1 MTTQET
7 LLALHRRLVQET
19 QGQPAHEESRE
30 LYQEVKRALTRSSPI
45 SKQSKTD
52 LEGLAKRENQR
63 N

>member
-19 QGQPAHEESRE
+19 QGQTAHEESRA
-30 LYQEVKRALTRSSPI
+30 LYQEIKRALTRSSPI

-52 LEGLAKRENQR
+52 LAGLAKRENQR

>member
-19 QGQPAHEESRE
+19 QGQPAHEESRA
-30 LYQEVKRALTRSSPI
+30 LYQEIKRALTHKTSLSVE
-45 SKQSKTD
+45 SKKG

>member
-30 LYQEVKRALTRSSPI
+30 LYQEVKRALTHKI
-45 SKQSKTD
+45 SLSVESKKG